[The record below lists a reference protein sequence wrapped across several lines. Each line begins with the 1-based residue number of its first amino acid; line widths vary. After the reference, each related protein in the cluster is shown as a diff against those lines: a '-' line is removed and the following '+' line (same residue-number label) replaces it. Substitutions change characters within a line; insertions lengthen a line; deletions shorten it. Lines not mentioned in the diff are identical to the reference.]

1 MSCSPS
7 SVDLMIAPARLPRR
21 GLLALG
27 LLGLAPFA
35 WRPAH
40 ALGEG
45 EAAQGLRAALERG
58 AGVAVDTLGRDGGYL
73 NNPLVRIA
81 LPEGLQ
87 QAAQLMRTL
96 GQGARVDALET
107 AMNRAAE
114 QAVPAAKPLLVNAV
128 KSMSVQ
134 DAAQILRGGET
145 SVTDFFAERTRTPM
159 GEQFLPIVTKATEKV
174 SLAQKYNAIAGKAK
188 ALGLVN
194 DQQASIQQYVTGK
207 ALDGLYLMI
216 GEEEKKIRQDPIGT
230 GSKILQSVF
239 GALKG

>member
-1 MSCSPS
+1 MSRSPS

-114 QAVPAAKPLLVNAV
+114 QAVPQAKSLLVGAV
-128 KSMSVQ
+128 KSMSVN
-134 DAAQILRGGET
+134 DALQVLQGGET
-145 SVTDFFAERTRTPM
+145 AATEFFRERTRTPM
-159 GEQFLPIVTKATEKV
+159 GEKFLPIVTAATQQV
-174 SLAQKYNAIAGKAK
+174 SLAQKYNAIAGQAQK
-188 ALGLVN
+188 LGLLGE
-194 DQQASIQQYVTGK
+194 QHASIERYVTER
-207 ALDGLYLMI
+207 ALDGVYTMI
-216 GEEEKKIRQDPIGT
+216 AEEEKKIRQDPIGT
-230 GSKILQSVF
+230 GSRILRSVF
-239 GALKG
+239 GALK

>member
-1 MSCSPS
+1 MSRSPP

-114 QAVPAAKPLLVNAV
+114 QAVPQARDLLVQAV
-128 KSMSVQ
+128 RDMSVE
-134 DAAQILRGGET
+134 DAVDIVRGGST
-145 SVTDFFAERTRTPM
+145 SVTDFFARKTRTPL
-159 GEQFLPIVTKATEKV
+159 GERFLPIVAQATERVK
-174 SLAQKYNAIAGKAK
+174 LAERYNAFASQASR
-188 ALGLVN
+188 LGLVKPG
-194 DQQASIQQYVTGK
+194 DADLPRYVTGK

-216 GEEEKKIRQDPIGT
+216 GEEEQRIRADPAGT
-230 GSKILQSVF
+230 GSEILKKVF
-239 GALKG
+239 GR